1 MNFLNL
7 FGKSKQE
14 ILSPQVVIQNMR
26 ETLDTLEKREI
37 HLEKRVNAFKKEAAS
52 FVKTNKPKALELLK
66 KAKMNEKQLLSIY
79 GQKENLET
87 HILVLEQSITNQNII
102 ESLKQ
107 GKNAIENMTKKLN
120 PDDVAELVDNISS
133 SIDASEEITTAL
145 SQPIGGVAHD
155 EEELLAM
162 LEEETNEEYIDDEM
176 FPKIPIKTYT
186 KTEEDELDELA
197 KLVEMM
203 E

>member
-37 HLEKRVNAFKKEAAS
+37 HLEKRVNAFKKEAGS

-162 LEEETNEEYIDDEM
+162 LEEETNEEYINDEM

-186 KTEEDELDELA
+186 KPEEEDELA
-197 KLVEMM
+197 KLVAMM

>member
-162 LEEETNEEYIDDEM
+162 LNDDEEEENIDDEM

>member
-7 FGKSKQE
+7 FGKTKQE

-133 SIDASEEITTAL
+133 SIDTSEEITTAL

-162 LEEETNEEYIDDEM
+162 LNEGDEEENIDDEM
-176 FPKIPIKTYT
+176 FPKIPIKTYM
-186 KTEEDELDELA
+186 KTEEDELA

-203 E
+203 K

>member
-162 LEEETNEEYIDDEM
+162 LNDDEEEENIDDEM

-186 KTEEDELDELA
+186 KTEEDELA

>member
-120 PDDVAELVDNISS
+120 PDDVSELVDNISS

-162 LEEETNEEYIDDEM
+162 LNDDEEEENIDDEM

-186 KTEEDELDELA
+186 KTEEDELA

>member
-37 HLEKRVNAFKKEAAS
+37 HLEKRVNVFKKEAGS
-52 FVKTNKPKALELLK
+52 FVKTNKQKALELLK

-120 PDDVAELVDNISS
+120 PDDVSELVDNISS

-162 LEEETNEEYIDDEM
+162 LNDDEEENIDDEM
-176 FPKIPIKTYT
+176 FPKIPIKTCT
-186 KTEEDELDELA
+186 KTEEDELA

>member
-37 HLEKRVNAFKKEAAS
+37 HLEKRVNVFKKEAGS
-52 FVKTNKPKALELLK
+52 FVKTNKQKALELLK

-145 SQPIGGVAHD
+145 SQPIGGGAHD

-186 KTEEDELDELA
+186 KTEEDELA
-197 KLVEMM
+197 KLQKMM

>member
-155 EEELLAM
+155 EELLAM
-162 LEEETNEEYIDDEM
+162 LNDDEEEENIDDEM

-186 KTEEDELDELA
+186 KTEEDELA

>member
-186 KTEEDELDELA
+186 KTEEDELA
-197 KLVEMM
+197 KLEKMM

>member
-37 HLEKRVNAFKKEAAS
+37 HLEKRVNVFKKEAGS
-52 FVKTNKPKALELLK
+52 FVKTNKQKALELLK

-186 KTEEDELDELA
+186 KTEEDELA
-197 KLVEMM
+197 KLQKMM